1 MDLGFCNTMQ
11 RHSSC
16 HMQTEAQGTCTSIPE
31 GDLHKYGNNCNNLG
45 MDEDAMAAGD
55 AAVARC
61 LELAGKAHN
70 TIPSLLQE
78 FEAISSSNVPSYTS
92 LGKGMIHHMP
102 RTVEEYFDSAGHGG
116 LKEENMGMT
125 QNGKHDLW
133 DASHSTH
140 RASHPRTHSAEAP
153 SSPGPTGLRHFTM
166 RLCEKIEQKSVMT
179 HNEIADELIADLR
192 EEHKAGHFG
201 TPVEEKNV
209 RRRVYDALN
218 VLDAIG
224 VVYKD
229 KKHVEWVGWPGAK
242 CSSESLLE
250 RLQQEKEELL
260 KNVDQK
266 FKSTYRT
273 SIKCFCLSNLVL
285 RNSDAPL
292 PVLLAAHKNGV
303 MAPNPL
309 PLPFLMVQAPSDART
324 DIIISQNQRNASLN
338 FYDTLFQVFDDEGVM
353 RMMGLGEP
361 CPSLLQIAAK
371 ASAECFSKDLNLH
384 TYEGHDAAHMNEEF
398 K

>member
-1 MDLGFCNTMQ
+1 MDLGNTMQ
-11 RHSSC
+11 GDSSC
-16 HMQTEAQGTCTSIPE
+16 HIQTEHQGACASNPG
-31 GDLHKYGNNCNNLG
+31 GDLHKYSNDCNVLG
-45 MDEDAMAAGD
+45 IEEDALAAGD

-78 FEAISSSNVPSYTS
+78 FEAISNSNVPSYMA
-92 LGKGMIHHMP
+92 LGKGMIQQTP
-102 RTVEEYFDSAGHGG
+102 RTVEEYFASAGHGG
-116 LKEENMGMT
+116 LKEENMGIM
-125 QNGKHDLW
+125 QHGKHDQW
-133 DASHSTH
+133 DGIHSTH
-140 RASHPRTHSAEAP
+140 RASVTRTHSAEAP

-166 RLCEKIEQKSVMT
+166 RLCEKIQQKTVMT

-192 EEHKAGHFG
+192 EEHKAGQFD

-250 RLQQEKEELL
+250 RLQKEKEELL
-260 KNVDQK
+260 RSVDQK

-324 DIIISQNQRNASLN
+324 DIIVSQNQRNASLN

-361 CPSLLQIAAK
+361 CPSLLHIAAK
-371 ASAECFSKDLNLH
+371 ASAECFSSKDLNLH
-384 TYEGHDAAHMNEEF
+384 MYDGHAAAHMNENF

>member
-1 MDLGFCNTMQ
+1 MDLGNTMQ
-11 RHSSC
+11 GDSSC
-16 HMQTEAQGTCTSIPE
+16 HIQTEHQGAHASNPG
-31 GDLHKYGNNCNNLG
+31 GDLHKYRSECNILG
-45 MDEDAMAAGD
+45 IEEDALAAGD

-78 FEAISSSNVPSYTS
+78 FEAISNSDVPSYMAP
-92 LGKGMIHHMP
+92 GKVMIQQMP
-102 RTVEEYFDSAGHGG
+102 RNAEVYFASAGHGG
-116 LKEENMGMT
+116 VKEENMGMM
-125 QNGKHDLW
+125 QHGKHDQW
-133 DASHSTH
+133 DGSHSTH
-140 RASHPRTHSAEAP
+140 RASVTRTHSAEAP

-166 RLCEKIEQKSVMT
+166 RLCEKIQQKTVMT

-192 EEHKAGHFG
+192 EEHKAGQFD

-250 RLQQEKEELL
+250 RLQKEKEELL
-260 KNVDQK
+260 RSVDQK

-361 CPSLLQIAAK
+361 CPSLLHIAAK
-371 ASAECFSKDLNLH
+371 ASAECFSSKDLNLY
-384 TYEGHDAAHMNEEF
+384 TYDGLAAAHMNENF